1 MKELKDY
8 LHLYLGCQFV
18 VKINNTDM
26 LSAPMVLDEAALFS
40 ASRSESYFD
49 FIKPIPIL
57 RPLSDMTQD
66 EADVIWGILDWN
78 ERITGVARITDII
91 REFDVIEEDNDTTSN
106 AHWGYLCKIFPYLLK
121 YGFDLFGLH
130 EAGLCLYKEDL
141 K

>member
-8 LHLYLGCQFV
+8 LHLYLGCEVKFPKSQSPKTNGV
-18 VKINNTDM
+18 VKCDAECIHD
-26 LSAPMVLDEAALFS
+26 LHEYG
-40 ASRSESYFD
+40 EWEYC
-49 FIKPIPIL
+49 KPIL

-106 AHWGYLCKIFPYLLK
+106 AHWGYLCKILPYLLK
-121 YGFDLFGLH
+121 YGFDLFGLID
-130 EAGLCLYKEDL
+130 AGLAIDKTTLNQ
-141 K
+141 